1 MKKIGI
7 TWLLEKF
14 SISGYFLTHESYIGT
29 VDKIEVGS
37 KNTIIRSFKPKYDV
51 PEDLFAHIEFAIKY
65 DDLNLALLK
74 EIFLAID
81 FNILEKYIQKKPN
94 LKYTRI
100 IGYLVEFTTNQK
112 IHVTISST
120 NYINLLDE
128 SKYVTGT
135 PIKIPKWKLNDNLL
149 GTVNFCPIIRKTAEL
164 SELLNW
170 DLKNALSNLKQ
181 SYPPE
186 IFKRASYY
194 LYKKESKSSSDIE
207 HEVPPKDR
215 MDKFIFLLENA
226 GEKTFEESLAE
237 ESLVYIQ
244 NQLVDPRYANKKY
257 RDYQNYVGQT
267 MRDFS
272 QKIHYICPPPEFVY
286 SLMHGISALNNK
298 SGFIDP
304 IIKAT
309 MVSFGFVY
317 VHPFEDGN
325 GRIHRFL
332 IHDILVRNKVFQ
344 YKTILP
350 VSAKILANMHEY
362 DKTLELVSSQLER
375 KAKYELNSN
384 GTLIVNNPTEIEALY
399 RYPDFTQHASFLI
412 RAIKSTVTEEIPEE
426 LLFLQRFDE
435 LKKDI
440 QNIVDMPDK
449 KLDFMIVLLNQNNGQ
464 LSVNKRK
471 LFPELKDDEIKQMES
486 AYSDVFLKKD

>member
-1 MKKIGI
+1 
-7 TWLLEKF
+7 
-14 SISGYFLTHESYIGT
+14 
-29 VDKIEVGS
+29 
-37 KNTIIRSFKPKYDV
+37 
-51 PEDLFAHIEFAIKY
+51 
-65 DDLNLALLK
+65 
-74 EIFLAID
+74 
-81 FNILEKYIQKKPN
+81 
-94 LKYTRI
+94 
-100 IGYLVEFTTNQK
+100 
-112 IHVTISST
+112 
-120 NYINLLDE
+120 
-128 SKYVTGT
+128 
-135 PIKIPKWKLNDNLL
+135 LL

-298 SGFIDP
+298 SDFIDP
-304 IIKAT
+304 ILKAT

-362 DKTLELVSSQLER
+362 DKTLELVSSQVER

-384 GTLIVNNPTEIEALY
+384 GTLIVNNPTEIEAFY

-471 LFPELKDDEIKQMES
+471 LFSELKDDEINQMES
-486 AYSDVFLKKD
+486 AYSEVFLKKH